1 MKFEKTIPFI
11 NSRLDFI
18 ERVIENKQVTIS
30 SELEWEEA
38 KVNLTGV
45 QSMLA
50 KYVNEGDVAWDSYS
64 VEIAYFEKFVNDC
77 ISQLSMAIELYETIY
92 KGEDL
97 TQKNEYNESLRFLQ
111 DLQDVKE
118 EAMIFIMF
126 NEEQI

>member
-11 NSRLDFI
+11 NSRLDFV
-18 ERVIENKQVTIS
+18 ERVIENKEVTIA

-45 QSMLA
+45 QSMLT
-50 KYVNEGDVAWDSYS
+50 KYVNDGDVSWDSYS
-64 VEIAYFEKFVNDC
+64 LEIAYFEKFVNDC
-77 ISQLSMAIELYETIY
+77 ISQLLMAIELYETIY

-97 TQKNEYNESLRFLQ
+97 TQKNEYNESLIFLQ